1 MKDKLKAFWA
11 KIQPIL
17 STIGTKIHA
26 DIADLW
32 EKDKAFLV
40 IFGVII
46 LSVKFRQIMISLLVS
61 GGKLLFAKSQQTSE
75 TLEKQE
81 ANYNSSADKL
91 VEQAKET
98 VQSDTSVGDD
108 WYQGK

>member
-11 KIQPIL
+11 KIQPTL
-17 STIGTKIHA
+17 SAVWTKVHA
-26 DIADLW
+26 DLADLW

-46 LSVKFRQIMISLLVS
+46 LSVKFREIMILLLVS
-61 GGKLLFAKSQQTSE
+61 GGKLLFAKSEQKSE

-98 VQSDTSVGDD
+98 TQSDSSVSDD